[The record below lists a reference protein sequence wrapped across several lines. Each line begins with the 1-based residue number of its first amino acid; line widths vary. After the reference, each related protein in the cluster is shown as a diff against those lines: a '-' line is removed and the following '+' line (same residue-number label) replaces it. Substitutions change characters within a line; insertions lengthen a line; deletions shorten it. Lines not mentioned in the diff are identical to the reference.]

1 MSGTAASSHAHK
13 EAAHQLRTI
22 AEQLERGQAD
32 TPLVDQAESLLSSPD
47 QRLTIVLLG
56 LDPASKAAALSWV
69 IGPQH
74 HTVSVKLT
82 APLDLLDIR
91 LQERGFSLEAEGQGR
106 QEFDAPE
113 AFASAIDALGLEG
126 DELSVPLCVA
136 LAAPLPL
143 RNLQILVIREPD
155 TLLRSPGLLEASA
168 SKAPV
173 LMVAASGNHQLSAKE
188 RDQIANLSGMV
199 AALWPVVVQAEGT
212 VPGDLQAVLPTLGIP
227 LLPATVLSPEG
238 NFVPDFIVR
247 GATHPVRAALSTV
260 AQAER
265 CMRLL
270 DMIQERFDSDLRQI
284 QARQKREARL
294 ERSLDSSAKVID
306 SKQSLDRAK
315 QRFSEEVTQLLQS
328 VRESGRRSLMKSGDV
343 GKSLD
348 QLLSSLQSGDLNREA
363 SSKVVRLSLKPE
375 VLSEFRKRLGKVLR
389 DQVNEECA
397 LIRDG
402 LDESRRALE
411 TSLAEVGS
419 SSRGIAM
426 IPPDSRS
433 VWEPVAEM
441 LELDIAYKG
450 EIPRRGFLQRLGE
463 GRRVVFVLLM
473 ALSLVGSFAGFNI
486 RQAAWAGV
494 IFLILFI
501 GAVAYTYK
509 SWEKEDEESLVKEIE
524 RVRESVATEFNR
536 VLNELLR
543 EKQSR
548 LQQALDE
555 VKRETSSKLD
565 FLGKEVSSSKASQ
578 ADAERKESRG
588 KLKLLDQRLKELG
601 GLGQQLNRVR
611 QVVVDAVQKS
621 KSELQRLLNPSGQHR
636 ADA

>member
-1 MSGTAASSHAHK
+1 MSGTVASSHAHK

-22 AEQLERGQAD
+22 AEQLERGQAE
-32 TPLVDQAESLLSSPD
+32 TPLVDQADSLLSSPD

-74 HTVSVKLT
+74 HTVAVKLT

-91 LQERGFSLEAEGQGR
+91 LQERGFTLEADGQGR

-113 AFASAIDALGLEG
+113 AFASAIDALGLKG

-168 SKAPV
+168 SRAPV
-173 LMVAASGNHQLSAKE
+173 LMVAASGDHQLSANE

-199 AALWPVVVQAEGT
+199 AALWPVVVQAEST
-212 VPGDLQAVLPTLGIP
+212 VTGDLQTILAPLGVP
-227 LLPATVLSPEG
+227 LLPTTLLSPEG
-238 NFVPDFIVR
+238 SFVPDFIIR
-247 GATHPVRAALSTV
+247 GSAHPVRAALSTV

-294 ERSLDSSAKVID
+294 ERSLDSSAKEID

-315 QRFSEEVTQLLQS
+315 QRFSEEIAQLLQS

-343 GKSLD
+343 GKVLD

-375 VLSEFRKRLGKVLR
+375 VLTEFRKRLAKVLR
-389 DQVNEECA
+389 DQVNEECV

-402 LDESRRALE
+402 LDESRRSLE
-411 TSLAEVGS
+411 TALAEVGS

-433 VWEPVAEM
+433 VWDPLAEM

-494 IFLILFI
+494 VFLILFI
-501 GAVAYTYK
+501 GVVAYTYK
-509 SWEKEDEESLVKEIE
+509 SWEKEDEESLIKEIE
-524 RVRESVATEFNR
+524 RVRESVSTEFNR
-536 VLNELLR
+536 VLNEVLR

-555 VKRETSSKLD
+555 IKRETSSKLD
-565 FLGKEVSSSKASQ
+565 FLGKEASSSKASQ
-578 ADAERKESRG
+578 ADAERKESRS
-588 KLKLLDQRLKELG
+588 KLKVLDQRLKELG

-621 KSELQRLLNPSGQHR
+621 RSELQRLLSPSAQQR
-636 ADA
+636 ADS